1 MIILRD
7 SSVVPPACYGAV
19 AALGNFDGLHLG
31 HKEVINKA
39 VTLARIT
46 RKPAMLLTFE
56 PNPRKLFKPDLPIL
70 RILPF
75 AEKARQLQKMGIDFL
90 RIIRF
95 TRAFSQTTA
104 EAFITDILKAQ
115 LQVSQVVT
123 GDDFVFG
130 YNREGNAD
138 YLQHMAEKYD
148 FKATACAPVQA
159 GGERCSSTLIRALL
173 SAGEVAQAAT
183 LLGRPYSMKGRV
195 QQGDKRGRELGFPT
209 ANIYLAPIFLA
220 ANGVYVVRAHI
231 HGKEV
236 EGVANLGLRPTFGG
250 SRIRLEVHLF
260 DWQENIYGE
269 SLEVTFIK
277 RLRGEYTFNGLEEL
291 KTQIA
296 KDCEQ
301 AKIVLAGS

>member
-1 MIILRD
+1 
-7 SSVVPPACYGAV
+7 
-19 AALGNFDGLHLG
+19 
-31 HKEVINKA
+31 
-39 VTLARIT
+39 
-46 RKPAMLLTFE
+46 
-56 PNPRKLFKPDLPIL
+56 
-70 RILPF
+70 
-75 AEKARQLQKMGIDFL
+75 
-90 RIIRF
+90 
-95 TRAFSQTTA
+95 
-104 EAFITDILKAQ
+104 
-115 LQVSQVVT
+115 
-123 GDDFVFG
+123 
-130 YNREGNAD
+130 
-138 YLQHMAEKYD
+138 
-148 FKATACAPVQA
+148 
-159 GGERCSSTLIRALL
+159 
-173 SAGEVAQAAT
+173 
-183 LLGRPYSMKGRV
+183 MKGRV